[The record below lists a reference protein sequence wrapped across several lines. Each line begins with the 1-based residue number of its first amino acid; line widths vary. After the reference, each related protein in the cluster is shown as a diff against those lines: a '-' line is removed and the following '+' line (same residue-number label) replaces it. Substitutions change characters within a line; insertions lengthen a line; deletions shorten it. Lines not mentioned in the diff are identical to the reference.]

1 MTISELK
8 NLKET
13 EDKVEFKEAKHN
25 FSFAGSSHDSQEKRR
40 KCLLGYVV
48 AFANE
53 KGGTLVLG
61 MKDDFPHQ
69 VVGTDFREGKIGSLE
84 DDVYKQLNIRIRIE
98 ELFESGLRVLVINI
112 PSRPLGKTLKFEGV
126 PLMRV
131 GGSLRNMSDEE
142 LFAIL
147 SEQEPDFSE
156 RICEGAAYS
165 DLDLQAISKLK
176 SAYSLKQDNQS
187 FNALDN
193 IRALSDLSLIRDGKI
208 TNAAIILL
216 GKEEAIKKYLP
227 QAAVHLEYR
236 NTLTQ
241 IIFDNRQIFS
251 QAYFIAIDQLWQAI
265 DQRNGKIPVQQGPYI
280 FDIPFFNK
288 EVIRE
293 AINNAIAHRDYR
305 KSSEILIKQFPNEL
319 HIINPGGFP
328 LGVTLENLLTVNSTP
343 RNRLLADVLAKT
355 GAVERSGQGIDK
367 IFYQTISES
376 KPDPDYT
383 KSDNYQVELRLSAL
397 VEDKAFA
404 LFIREIQ
411 SDRKDSEK
419 LSVQEVIVLN
429 QIRKG
434 VDQKGL
440 DQLIIQK
447 LEDSGL
453 LQKVGKTNAQ
463 RRILSKAYYI
473 FSDNKADYTNLM
485 PLQKEQIIILIFK
498 HLDEFKFAKMADFE
512 NLLNRF
518 LTRDQIKY
526 FVEKLCNDKILE
538 REGKGRGT
546 RYKKGNLMENSEKLV
561 SRAMKLGL
569 EEMKKRG
576 ELDEP

>member
-293 AINNAIAHRDYR
+293 AINNAVAHRDYR
-305 KSSEILIKQFPNEL
+305 KTSEILIKQFPNEL

-434 VDQKGL
+434 VDHKLL
-440 DQLIIQK
+440 DSVLIHK
-447 LEDSGL
+447 LIKNNL
-453 LQKVGKTNAQ
+453 LEKVGKSKAQ
-463 RRILSKAYYI
+463 KLILSKAYYI
-473 FSDNKADYTNLM
+473 FSDTKADYSTLKPLDSEQFIMLM
-485 PLQKEQIIILIFK
+485 IN
-498 HLDEFKFAKMADFE
+498 HLRDFGSAKMGDFE
-512 NLLNRF
+512 NLLKNF
-518 LTRDQIKY
+518 LHRHQVKYLVDQLI
-526 FVEKLCNDKILE
+526 EKEIFEK
-538 REGKGRGT
+538 EGMGKGT
-546 RYKKGNLMENSEKLV
+546 RYKQGKRIADSEKLFT
-561 SRAMKLGL
+561 RAVELGI

-576 ELDEP
+576 EIQTE